1 MTDETPSAKEDWV
14 EMWQATDPKGIAAKT
29 SYSPAVHQFKVEVS
43 HGQESLTETFNA
55 NYEPVFGMDIS
66 DNGQSMEIAERLAVQ
81 IEQKL
86 GL

>member
-14 EMWQATDPKGIAAKT
+14 EMWQATDAKGIGAETA
-29 SYSPAVHQFKVEVS
+29 YSPSAHLFRVKVS

-55 NYEPVFGMDIS
+55 NYEPIFGMDVS
-66 DNGQSMEIAERLAVQ
+66 DHGQSLETADRLATQ
-81 IEQKL
+81 LEQKL